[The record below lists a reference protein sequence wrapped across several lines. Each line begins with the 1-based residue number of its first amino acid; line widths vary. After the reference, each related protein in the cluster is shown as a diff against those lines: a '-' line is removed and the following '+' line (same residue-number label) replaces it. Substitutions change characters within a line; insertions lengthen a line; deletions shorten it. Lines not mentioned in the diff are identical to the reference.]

1 MSPGFA
7 HIVIEGAG
15 DLVNGAVHPF
25 VTPVHGM
32 ILLGLGLLAAL
43 QEPLELKWL
52 VRILAPLSAVAL
64 GLTHWISLPQ
74 GSPVLPVLALGV
86 GAAVA
91 QDRKWPRVVFL
102 GLAALVAVGLG
113 LNSPVVSSSPMA
125 VAKTLLGTWVAVNV
139 VVLYIAASGGRVAD
153 RKWVRTAMRILG
165 SWIVAISLLVLA
177 FALRKVR

>member
-1 MSPGFA
+1 MNPGLA

-15 DLVNGAVHPF
+15 DLANGAVHPF

-32 ILLGLGLLAAL
+32 ILLGIGLLAAMR
-43 QEPLELKWL
+43 EPLELKWL
-52 VRILAPLSAVAL
+52 ARVFAPLSAVAL

-74 GSPVLPVLALGV
+74 SSPVLPVSALAI

-91 QDRKWPRVVFL
+91 LDRKWPRAVFL
-102 GLAALVAVGLG
+102 GLAALAAVGLG
-113 LNSPVVSSSPMA
+113 LDSAVEIGPPMT
-125 VAKTLLGTWVAVNV
+125 VAKTLLGTWLAMNA
-139 VVLYIAASGGRVAD
+139 VVLYIAASAGRVAD

-177 FALRKVR
+177 FALRKAG